1 MSLIDHK
8 YILKC
13 IESKEKNMSF
23 KHLIEDFK
31 KKLDAKFYKTS
42 DDEIPGIGGAN
53 LELILEE
60 LAEIKAQILEISL
73 KHEQISGLE
82 FLNSIKYDPSPGISN
97 FPIFSAN
104 KKFDVCS
111 DVLVYN
117 MHTPIKTKKNVLVR
131 WSGPEQIFGMM
142 VRLDRSVDLYASI
155 QIIAKGTP
163 DININLI
170 EIDGNL
176 AEVKTDAERI
186 SFIVPKKT
194 LNSLGGI
201 TNLCF
206 KTSKSSQ
213 IGDVKVGVCMKY
225 VELTKI

>member
-1 MSLIDHK
+1 
-8 YILKC
+8 
-13 IESKEKNMSF
+13 MSF

-31 KKLDAKFYKTS
+31 KKLDSKFYEAS
-42 DDEIPGIGGAN
+42 DNGNVRDGVEN
-53 LELILEE
+53 LELILQE
-60 LAEIKAQILEISL
+60 LAEIKAQIHEITL

-104 KKFDVCS
+104 QKFDVCS
-111 DVLVYN
+111 DVLVFN
-117 MHTPIKTKKNVLVR
+117 MHSPIKTNKGGVVR

-142 VRLDRSVDLYASI
+142 VRLDRTVDLSASI
-155 QIIAKGTP
+155 PILGKGTP
-163 DININLI
+163 DNNINLI

-176 AEVKTDAERI
+176 AETKIDAKRV

-206 KTSKSSQ
+206 KTSTSTQ
-213 IGDVKVGVCMKY
+213 IGDVKVGVCIKY

>member
-1 MSLIDHK
+1 
-8 YILKC
+8 
-13 IESKEKNMSF
+13 MSF

-42 DDEIPGIGGAN
+42 DDGIVGNGGVN

-73 KHEQISGLE
+73 KHEQISGIE

-104 KKFDVCS
+104 QKFDVCS

-117 MHTPIKTKKNVLVR
+117 MHSPIKTKNNVLVR

-142 VRLDRSVDLYASI
+142 VRLDRSIDLSATI
-155 QIIAKGTP
+155 QILGKGTP
-163 DININLI
+163 DNSIDLI

-176 AEVKTDAERI
+176 AEITTDADRI
-186 SFIVPKKT
+186 SFIIPKKT

-206 KTSKSSQ
+206 KTSKSTQ
-213 IGDVKVGVCMKY
+213 IGDVKIGVCMKY